1 MMMVLTQRKSVRYM
15 GGKVMS
21 EVEKGTLYLVPTPI
35 GNLQDITYRAVD
47 ILKNADIIAAE
58 DTRHTRILLE
68 HLGIQGHPVSYH
80 EHNKKKPGPN

>member
-1 MMMVLTQRKSVRYM
+1 
-15 GGKVMS
+15 MS

-58 DTRHTRILLE
+58 DTRHTRILFRTPGDTGE
-68 HLGIQGHPVSYH
+68 TRYPTMSII
-80 EHNKKKPGPN
+80 KKKPGPN

>member
-47 ILKNADIIAAE
+47 I
-58 DTRHTRILLE
+58 
-68 HLGIQGHPVSYH
+68 
-80 EHNKKKPGPN
+80 